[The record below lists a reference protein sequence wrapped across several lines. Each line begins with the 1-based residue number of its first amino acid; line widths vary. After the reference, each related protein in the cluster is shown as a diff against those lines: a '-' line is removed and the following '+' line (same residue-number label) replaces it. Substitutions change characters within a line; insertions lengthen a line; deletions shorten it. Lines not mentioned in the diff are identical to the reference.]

1 MQFIG
6 VWKYFYSL
14 KKKDFCSQGPLQ
26 GVLVVQNLL
35 SIRHGGEYVI
45 FQKSHCILLNLIMTE
60 LVITLI
66 HGIWIANTMS
76 KIKKKNKQKTNF
88 FNHNNVCKLAVGW
101 KQFALFSEYFRD
113 HSCGWRV
120 PNNKNFNAYGQCN
133 TMWQWFKENYVL
145 CFLGTSTCI
154 CRKAFPSEF
163 ECS

>member
-76 KIKKKNKQKTNF
+76 KIKKNNKNNKQK
-88 FNHNNVCKLAVGW
+88 NNLLYHIWVML
-101 KQFALFSEYFRD
+101 RI
-113 HSCGWRV
+113 
-120 PNNKNFNAYGQCN
+120 
-133 TMWQWFKENYVL
+133 
-145 CFLGTSTCI
+145 TSLI
-154 CRKAFPSEF
+154 LW
-163 ECS
+163 